1 MIAGTD
7 ACHCE
12 VCGTRCEGR
21 FDGCS
26 EVWARGPVQVDFVRH
41 ASTRP
46 TPDGSSARPAGDV
59 ATAATDHHADGLG
72 EVLQSLNRLETRLN
86 ALEVTVLDGQS
97 AVARSEVAELLE
109 KLPRRLGQ
117 EIRTALGD
125 RQDATVQRLDEAI
138 ARLLDV
144 VVAVDVSSNRSQADR
159 APAKTPRRSRAGD

>member
-1 MIAGTD
+1 
-7 ACHCE
+7 
-12 VCGTRCEGR
+12 
-21 FDGCS
+21 
-26 EVWARGPVQVDFVRH
+26 VWARGPVQVDFVRQ
-41 ASTRP
+41 ASIPRTRDDSSEHP
-46 TPDGSSARPAGDV
+46 ARDGA
-59 ATAATDHHADGLG
+59 AATTDQHADGLG

-125 RQDATVQRLDEAI
+125 GQDATVQRLDEAI

-144 VVAVDVSSNRSQADR
+144 VVAVDVSSNRPQADR